1 MASVA
6 CHFRWPWL
14 RHRGQRVIAAKGVEQ
29 VAGDEAMK
37 YGRRG
42 RERVRVSRAPMEYS
56 RGWPTLQRTHP
67 PWEPP
72 RAQSLRPERVESRA
86 VDEGR
91 GSWEA
96 CLGDGIHFPVAT
108 MCEMKIG

>member
-6 CHFRWPWL
+6 CHFPWPGS
-14 RHRGQRVIAAKGVEQ
+14 RCQGQRVIAAKKVEQ
-29 VAGDEAMK
+29 VAGMRPRSTTGEA
-37 YGRRG
+37 G
-42 RERVRVSRAPMEYS
+42 
-56 RGWPTLQRTHP
+56 RGWGVQGSEGVRQGLANPAEDTSPLGT
-67 PWEPP
+67 PW
-72 RAQSLRPERVESRA
+72 AQSLSPESVESRV